1 MAQAP
6 FIGCAQSAQNYA
18 NIIPQQQ
25 NDCNCGSKLSKHTK
39 KHLRKAQMFTKK
51 VLTFPFLFGKIKH
64 L

>member
-18 NIIPQQQ
+18 NIIPQRQIYCNLRQ
-25 NDCNCGSKLSKHTK
+25 NPSKRTK
-39 KHLRKAQMFTKK
+39 KHLRKPQMFTKK
-51 VLTFPFLFGKIKH
+51 ALTFPFLFGKIKR